1 MYVTTA
7 VRVVQ
12 SAGTL
17 AQVAAS
23 TRAQVG
29 QLDWQEIA
37 EQVEAV
43 LLQAIDSA
51 PDQRSVLREWVQRL
65 SV

>member
-1 MYVTTA
+1 MYVSTA

-12 SAGTL
+12 SASL
-17 AQVAAS
+17 LERVATS

-37 EQVEAV
+37 EQVEDV
-43 LLQAIDSA
+43 LLKAIDGA
-51 PDQRSVLREWVQRL
+51 PDKRSVLSDWVHRL

>member
-1 MYVTTA
+1 
-7 VRVVQ
+7 
-12 SAGTL
+12 
-17 AQVAAS
+17 VAAS

-37 EQVEAV
+37 EQVEGV
-43 LLQAIDSA
+43 LLQAMDTA